1 MSRHWIA
8 LLALSLA
15 TPAVA
20 QTDVETSEQ
29 FFGLGDVLSVSA
41 AGLLMT
47 VPDVFEIN
55 YLPVECAP
63 CDPSGVPFFDRWAIA
78 PTRHGAAT
86 ASDVLRAGIA
96 TLSWFDLANEG
107 PTGYAG
113 IVASF
118 QSMLWAESGVHLI
131 KAIVNRNR
139 PVLYTEDGV
148 AVAAR
153 VSNHRS
159 WPSGHAATAA
169 ALATSYYLTR
179 SMQGKK
185 DWRVWAF
192 IAGAVGVGALRVAA
206 AKHFPSDVVS
216 GLALGAAS
224 AVVVHAI
231 KF

>member
-1 MSRHWIA
+1 MSRYLIP
-8 LLALSLA
+8 LLSLSFTA
-15 TPAVA
+15 PALGQA
-20 QTDVETSEQ
+20 SGEHPEK
-29 FFGLGDVLSVSA
+29 FFGFGDVLSVSA

-47 VPDVFEIN
+47 VPTVLEIN
-55 YLPVECAP
+55 YLPVECVP
-63 CDPSGVPFFDRWAIA
+63 CDSGGVPFFDRWAIA
-78 PTRHGAAT
+78 PTRYAAAT
-86 ASDVLRAGIA
+86 GSDVLRAGIA
-96 TLSWFDLANEG
+96 TLSWLDLANEG
-107 PTGYAG
+107 PSGYAG

-139 PVLYTEDGV
+139 PVLYTQEGV

-216 GLALGAAS
+216 GFALGAAS

>member
-1 MSRHWIA
+1 MSRYLIP
-8 LLALSLA
+8 LLTLSLT
-15 TPAVA
+15 TPALGQA
-20 QTDVETSEQ
+20 SANHPEP
-29 FFGLGDVLSVSA
+29 FIGLGDVVSVSA

-47 VPDVFEIN
+47 VPTMFEIN
-55 YLPVECAP
+55 YLPVECVP
-63 CDPSGVPFFDRWAIA
+63 CDTGGVPFFDRWAIA

-86 ASDVLRAGIA
+86 ASDVLRAGVA
-96 TLSWFDLANEG
+96 TLSWLDLANEG
-107 PTGYAG
+107 PSGYAG
-113 IVASF
+113 IAASF

-139 PVLYTEDGV
+139 PVLYTDDGV
-148 AVAAR
+148 AVATR
-153 VSNHRS
+153 ISNHRS

-216 GLALGAAS
+216 GFALGAAS

>member
-1 MSRHWIA
+1 MSRYLIP
-8 LLALSLA
+8 LLTLSLTTPALSQA
-15 TPAVA
+15 SGG
-20 QTDVETSEQ
+20 ESEPVIG
-29 FFGLGDVLSVSA
+29 FGDVLSVSA

-47 VPDVFEIN
+47 LPEVLEIN
-55 YLPVECAP
+55 FLPVECVP
-63 CDPSGVPFFDRWAIA
+63 CDPDGVPFFDRWAIS

-86 ASDVLRAGIA
+86 ASDVLRAGVA
-96 TLSWFDLANEG
+96 TLSWLDLANEG
-107 PTGYAG
+107 PSGYAG
-113 IVASF
+113 IAASL
-118 QSMLWAESGVHLI
+118 QSVLWAESGVHLI

-224 AVVVHAI
+224 AVVVHSI

>member
-1 MSRHWIA
+1 MSRYLIPILTLSVTVPA
-8 LLALSLA
+8 LG
-15 TPAVA
+15 
-20 QTDVETSEQ
+20 QTSADETEQ
-29 FFGLGDVLSVSA
+29 FFGPGDVLAVAA

-47 VPDVFEIN
+47 VPSVLQIH
-55 YLPVECAP
+55 YLPVECVP
-63 CDPSGVPFFDRWAIA
+63 CDPSAVPFFDRWAIS
-78 PTRHGAAT
+78 PTRYGAAT
-86 ASDVLRAGIA
+86 ASDVLRAGVA
-96 TLSWFDLANEG
+96 TLSWLDLADEG
-107 PTGYAG
+107 PSGYAG

-118 QSMLWAESGVHLI
+118 QSMLWAESGVHVI

-169 ALATSYYLTR
+169 ALATSYFLTR

-192 IAGAVGVGALRVAA
+192 FAGAVGVGALRVAA

-216 GLALGAAS
+216 GFAVGAAS
-224 AVVVHAI
+224 AIVVHAI